1 MVNTPDT
8 VELERV
14 DHSTDGPSLF
24 EKVTTK
30 SELVVVRFDVSVTET
45 LYVRDPLAIVVES
58 QVN

>member
-1 MVNTPDT
+1 MVYTPDT

-14 DHSTDGPSLF
+14 DHSTDGPLF
-24 EKVTTK
+24 EKFTTK
-30 SELVVVRFDVSVTET
+30 SELVAVRFDVSVTET